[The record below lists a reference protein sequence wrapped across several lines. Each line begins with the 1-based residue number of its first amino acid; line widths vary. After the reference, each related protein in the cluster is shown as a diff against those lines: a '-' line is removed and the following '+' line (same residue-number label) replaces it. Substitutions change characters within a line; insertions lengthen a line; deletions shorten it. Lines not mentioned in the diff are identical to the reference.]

1 MALLQGRRPDP
12 PPLETDDARTVAVG
26 TAAWAVAL
34 VVLVVL
40 RLADVTRV
48 EGWWIAMCAW
58 GAGLGLAGVWYCRRR
73 QAAIARDKARGLPQ
87 RE

>member
-1 MALLQGRRPDP
+1 MGLLQGTRPDP
-12 PPLETDDARTVAVG
+12 PPLETDDARLVAGGTVL
-26 TAAWAVAL
+26 WAVAL
-34 VVLVVL
+34 VVLLVL

-48 EGWWIAMCAW
+48 ETWWLVMCAY
-58 GAGLGLAGVWYCRRR
+58 GAGLGVAGVWYCRRR